1 VEQNFA
7 RMNRR
12 QFFGLHILMVVYN
25 FHGIGV
31 AILPPE
37 ANPPLVINTDAVLS
51 SPSALQGFQPIARRQ
66 PQVD

>member
-1 VEQNFA
+1 
-7 RMNRR
+7 
-12 QFFGLHILMVVYN
+12 MVVYN